1 MVGYIIVRFGPDCKR
16 SGANFRAGN
25 TGELSKIVARRQK
38 VCYNL
43 LKDCLLRPFAGL
55 LAAVWKEPE

>member
-1 MVGYIIVRFGPDCKR
+1 MVAHR
-16 SGANFRAGN
+16 
-25 TGELSKIVARRQK
+25 TK

-43 LKDCLLRPFAGL
+43 LKDCPLRPFAGL